1 MNTNKQL
8 PSGIDYFTT
17 FSQPDG
23 EALFT
28 RLSEEFWVMSR
39 NTTEE
44 TSTRHALHRLQWL
57 GDWLATQQ
65 GWKTQNPGL
74 APLNAIHSYLIV
86 HHNLTAAEVAG
97 MSVDS
102 MNQVLADEWAAF
114 KATRGAKDFLRDV
127 ERRLDKLDDAFTGRH

>member
-1 MNTNKQL
+1 MNTNEQM

-28 RLSEEFWVMSR
+28 RLSEEFWNMSR
-39 NTTEE
+39 NKTEE
-44 TSTRHALHRLQWL
+44 TSTRHTLHRLQWL

-65 GWKTQNPGL
+65 GWKSQNVNL
-74 APLNAIHSYLIV
+74 SPLNAIYSYLII

-127 ERRLDKLDDAFTGRH
+127 ERRLDKLDDPFTGRH

>member
-1 MNTNKQL
+1 MNTNEQM

-28 RLSEEFWVMSR
+28 RLSEEFWNMSR
-39 NTTEE
+39 NATEE
-44 TSTRHALHRLQWL
+44 TSTRHELHRLQWL

-65 GWKTQNPGL
+65 NVNL
-74 APLNAIHSYLIV
+74 SPLNAIHSYLIL

-97 MSVDS
+97 MNVDS

-114 KATRGAKDFLRDV
+114 KATRGAKDFLRSV
-127 ERRLDKLDDAFTGRH
+127 ERRLDKLDDPFTGRH